1 MYHIGIC
8 DDSKETCAE
17 LEELLCDYGKS
28 HGIPTDIT
36 VCYTGEELCEHL
48 KNKKNLL
55 DVLFLDIELLTTDGI
70 KVGRFIREELD
81 NLETLIIYISAKSS
95 YAMELFRIQPLD
107 FLIKPLDQH
116 KVEDVMERARKLTE
130 RRKGLFEYYS
140 GGIYFKVMYKDILY
154 FVSDNKKIR
163 MVMKDGEKE
172 FTGKLK
178 DIGKTVPVNFIQI
191 HQSYLINFDCIDECT
206 YETVKMKNGKMLSI
220 SQPYRKEVRNQI
232 KKRVLENR
240 R

>member
-8 DDSKETCAE
+8 DDSNETCAE

-48 KNKKNLL
+48 KNKENL
-55 DVLFLDIELLTTDGI
+55 
-70 KVGRFIREELD
+70 
-81 NLETLIIYISAKSS
+81 
-95 YAMELFRIQPLD
+95 LD

-130 RRKGLFEYYS
+130 RRKGLFEYCS

-191 HQSYLINFDCIDECT
+191 HQSYLINFDCIDDCT
-206 YETVKMKNGKMLSI
+206 YETVKMKNGKVLSI

>member
-48 KNKKNLL
+48 KNKENLL

-81 NLETLIIYISAKSS
+81 NLETL
-95 YAMELFRIQPLD
+95 
-107 FLIKPLDQH
+107 
-116 KVEDVMERARKLTE
+116 
-130 RRKGLFEYYS
+130 
-140 GGIYFKVMYKDILY
+140 
-154 FVSDNKKIR
+154 
-163 MVMKDGEKE
+163 
-172 FTGKLK
+172 
-178 DIGKTVPVNFIQI
+178 
-191 HQSYLINFDCIDECT
+191 
-206 YETVKMKNGKMLSI
+206 LSI
-220 SQPYRKEVRNQI
+220 FLQKAVMLWNCFAFSLWI
-232 KKRVLENR
+232 F
-240 R
+240 

>member
-1 MYHIGIC
+1 M
-8 DDSKETCAE
+8 
-17 LEELLCDYGKS
+17 
-28 HGIPTDIT
+28 
-36 VCYTGEELCEHL
+36 
-48 KNKKNLL
+48 
-55 DVLFLDIELLTTDGI
+55 LFLDIELLTTDGI

-116 KVEDVMERARKLTE
+116 KVKDVMERARKLTE

-206 YETVKMKNGKMLSI
+206 YETVKMKNGEVLSI

>member
-28 HGIPTDIT
+28 HGIPIDIT

-48 KNKKNLL
+48 KNKENLL

-116 KVEDVMERARKLTE
+116 KVEDVMKRARKLTE

-140 GGIYFKVMYKDILY
+140 GGIYFKIMYKEIMY
-154 FVSDNKKIR
+154 FSSQNKKVR
-163 MVMKDGEKE
+163 MILKDGEKE
-172 FTGKLK
+172 FTGKIK
-178 DIGKTVPVNFIQI
+178 DIVKNVPSNFIQI
-191 HQSYLINFDCIDECT
+191 HQSYLINYDYIEECT
-206 YETVKMKNGKMLSI
+206 YETVKMKNGEILSI
-220 SQPYRKEVRNQI
+220 SQPYRKAVRSQMVERI
-232 KKRVLENR
+232 RGEWR
-240 R
+240 

>member
-1 MYHIGIC
+1 
-8 DDSKETCAE
+8 
-17 LEELLCDYGKS
+17 
-28 HGIPTDIT
+28 
-36 VCYTGEELCEHL
+36 
-48 KNKKNLL
+48 
-55 DVLFLDIELLTTDGI
+55 
-70 KVGRFIREELD
+70 
-81 NLETLIIYISAKSS
+81 
-95 YAMELFRIQPLD
+95 MELFRIQPLD
-107 FLIKPLDQH
+107 FLIKPLDQY

-172 FTGKLK
+172 FTGKIK
-178 DIGKTVPVNFIQI
+178 EIGKTVPVNFIQI

-206 YETVKMKNGKMLSI
+206 YETVKMKNGDGEKEFTGKIKEIGKTVPVNFIQIHQSYLINFDCIDECTYETVKMKNGEVLSI